1 MGLWHGNDGAMSY
14 VAINPTTGQE
24 VVRFDYHDAAEIDR
38 RLDRAHETWQTWRT
52 IPFAQR
58 AMLMTSAA
66 EVLEAELPTVATIL
80 TTEMGKTF
88 ASAKGEVAKCAL
100 AMRYY
105 AEHAERYL
113 ATEQIP
119 SSAARSGVRY
129 EPLGPVL
136 AIMPWNFPLWQ
147 VIRFAAPAIMAGN
160 VGVLKHA
167 SNVPGTADFLE
178 HLFVRAGFPEGV
190 FTNLFATVEDIARVI
205 ADDRIAA
212 VTLTGSERAGRSVA
226 ATAGQSLKKTV
237 LELGGADPFVIA
249 PSADLERTV
258 PLAVT
263 ARLQNNGQSCI
274 ASKRFIVV
282 SSRADEFVDRFTTAM
297 SESVMGDPFDP
308 ATVLGPVVS
317 EAQRDELAGQV
328 ADSLAKGATATTG
341 GTVPAGPGFF
351 YPATVLTGV
360 DPSMRA
366 GCEELFGP
374 VAVVLVADDL
384 DHAITIA
391 NDSPWG
397 LGASVWAQD
406 DAEQQ
411 RGIEQLEAG
420 MVFVN
425 AMVASTPEL
434 PFGGIK
440 LSGYGRELG
449 AHGIQEFTNVKT
461 FFVAA
466 T

>member
-1 MGLWHGNDGAMSY
+1 M
-14 VAINPTTGQE
+14 V
-24 VVRFDYHDAAEIDR
+24 
-38 RLDRAHETWQTWRT
+38 
-52 IPFAQR
+52 
-58 AMLMTSAA
+58 SAA
-66 EVLEAELPTVATIL
+66 ELLEGELPTVAELL

-105 AEHAERYL
+105 AEHAEGYL
-113 ATEQIP
+113 ATEEIT
-119 SSAARSGVRY
+119 STAASSGVRY

-136 AIMPWNFPLWQ
+136 AIMPWNFPMWQ
-147 VIRFAAPAIMAGN
+147 VIRFAAPSIMAGN

-167 SNVPGTADFLE
+167 SNVPGTAAFLE
-178 HLFVRAGFPEGV
+178 RLFERAGFPAGV
-190 FTNLFATVEDIARVI
+190 FTNLFATIEDVGRVI
-205 ADDRIAA
+205 ADERIAA

-226 ATAGQSLKKTV
+226 SIAGQHLKKSV
-237 LELGGADPFVIA
+237 LELGGSDPFVVA
-249 PSADLERTV
+249 DSADLSRTV

-263 ARLQNNGQSCI
+263 ARVQNNGQSCI

-282 SSRADEFVDRFTTAM
+282 ASRAEEFAERFTSAM
-297 SESVMGDPFDP
+297 AGVVMGDPFDP

-317 EAQRDELAGQV
+317 AAQREELAGQV
-328 ADSLAKGATATTG
+328 GDSVAKGAVATTG
-341 GTVPAGPGFF
+341 GAVPDGPGYF

-360 DPSMRA
+360 DPATRA

-374 VAVVLVADDL
+374 VAVVIVADDL
-384 DHAITIA
+384 DDAIQRA
-391 NDSPWG
+391 NATQWG
-397 LGASVWAQD
+397 LGASVWAD
-406 DAEQQ
+406 DAGEQQ
-411 RGIEQLEAG
+411 RGIEGIEAG

-425 AMVASTPEL
+425 SVVASTPEL

-449 AHGIQEFTNVKT
+449 EHGIREFTNAKT

>member
-1 MGLWHGNDGAMSY
+1 MRHDWPMPY
-14 VAINPTTGQE
+14 VATNPATGEE
-24 VVRFDYHDAAEIDR
+24 VSHFDYHDASEIER
-38 RLDRAHETWQTWRT
+38 RVDRAHTTWLQWRALS
-52 IPFAQR
+52 FSER
-58 AMLMTSAA
+58 SRLMVSAA
-66 EVLEAELPTVATIL
+66 ELLEGELPVVAELL

-100 AMRYY
+100 TMRFY
-105 AEHAERYL
+105 AEHAEEYL
-113 ATEQIP
+113 ATEEIAT
-119 SSAARSGVRY
+119 SARRSGVRY

-136 AIMPWNFPLWQ
+136 AIMPWNFPMWQ

-178 HLFVRAGFPEGV
+178 HLFARAGFPEGV
-190 FTNLFATVEDIARVI
+190 FTNLFATIEDVGEVI

-226 ATAGQSLKKTV
+226 SIAGQHLKKSV
-237 LELGGADPFVIA
+237 LELGGSDPFVVA
-249 PSADLERTV
+249 DSADLDHTV

-263 ARLQNNGQSCI
+263 ARVQNNGQSCI

-282 SSRADEFVDRFTTAM
+282 ASRAEEFVARFTAAM
-297 SESVMGDPFDP
+297 ADVVMGDPMDP

-317 EAQRDELAGQV
+317 AAQREELAGQV
-328 ADSLAKGATATTG
+328 ADSAAKGAVGTTG
-341 GTVPAGPGFF
+341 GIVPQGPGFF

-360 DPSMRA
+360 DPTMRA

-374 VAVVLVADDL
+374 VAVVIVADDL
-384 DHAITIA
+384 DDAIGRA
-391 NDSPWG
+391 NASPWG

-406 DAEQQ
+406 GDEQ
-411 RGIEQLEAG
+411 RRAIEGLDAG
-420 MVFVN
+420 MVFAN
-425 AMVASTPEL
+425 AIVASTPEL